1 MSERTLS
8 IVKPDAVRRHVIGDI
23 LRRFEAAGLR
33 IVAAKMLHL
42 SADTAGRFYAV
53 HRERPFYQDLI
64 KFMSSGPILVSVLE
78 GENAIARNREIMGP
92 TDSKKAPK
100 GTIRGDWGTDVEQN
114 AAHGSDG
121 PDTAAWEISFF
132 FSQSE
137 IHGAA

>member
-8 IVKPDAVRRHVIGDI
+8 IVKPDAVRKHVVGDI

-33 IVAAKMLHL
+33 IVAAKMLQL
-42 SADTAGRFYAV
+42 SPDTAGRFYAV

-92 TDSKKAPK
+92 TDSTKAPK

-121 PDTAAWEISFF
+121 PETAAWEIGFF